1 MNLQE
6 NIHRIK
12 EVMGI
17 LIETREGLL
26 NYLKRQL
33 PNFPDYVIKDWV
45 YKFNKEG
52 SAEGI
57 QDWIDSQL
65 KDMEWELQKD
75 FPISMNIFTDK
86 TKKS

>member
-45 YKFNKEG
+45 YKFNK
-52 SAEGI
+52 
-57 QDWIDSQL
+57 
-65 KDMEWELQKD
+65 
-75 FPISMNIFTDK
+75 
-86 TKKS
+86 